1 MAVDFGRTKAG
12 AAGITV
18 ATRSVAGCAAAD
30 GPAVDLPAPG
40 TSSIGIMLLF
50 AFVDATGVCA
60 LSLSANTFPL
70 GSVGRAVEA
79 GAAAVDAAA
88 GLIEGPAG
96 GAGRLATVEGRK
108 KGSASVSA
116 NGSSRLAETVL
127 GFKISPSWQL
137 LSSGPLGARF
147 CT

>member
-1 MAVDFGRTKAG
+1 
-12 AAGITV
+12 
-18 ATRSVAGCAAAD
+18 
-30 GPAVDLPAPG
+30 
-40 TSSIGIMLLF
+40 LLL

-60 LSLSANTFPL
+60 LSFSANAFPL
-70 GSVGRAVEA
+70 GSIGRAVEA

-88 GLIEGPAG
+88 GLIEAVAG
-96 GAGRLATVEGRK
+96 GAGRLAMLDGAK
-108 KGSASVSA
+108 KGSASVAA
-116 NGSSRLAETVL
+116 NGSSCLAETVL